1 MSDVYSENEYLI
13 RRKVF
18 TLFGAQFHV
27 FNPAGEVVMFSRQ
40 KAFKLREDIRIYT
53 DVSESHERMLIKARQ
68 IIDFSAAYD
77 VFDSESGTKV
87 GCLRRKGWSSL
98 VRDNWELLDPHDQSI
113 GVIKEDS
120 MMLALFRRLL
130 TNLIPQAFS
139 VTVGGQPIAHFRQN
153 FNPFVFKLRVEL
165 LPESRSVVPP
175 NSSSPPPSS
184 SPPSREGRREP
195 TLPRVAADVRTL
207 GSLPSHPQDL
217 QNL

>member
-18 TLFGAQFHV
+18 TLFAAQFHV
-27 FNPAGEVVMFSRQ
+27 YNTAGEVVMFSRQ

-68 IIDFSAAYD
+68 ILDFSAAYD

-98 VRDNWELLDPHDQSI
+98 VRDNWELLDPHDQPI
-113 GVIKEDS
+113 GVIQEDS

-153 FNPFVFKLRVEL
+153 FNPFIFKLRVEL
-165 LPESRSVVPP
+165 LPEARSVVTPQLLLAAAILL
-175 NSSSPPPSS
+175 SAI
-184 SPPSREGRREP
+184 EGR
-195 TLPRVAADVRTL
+195 
-207 GSLPSHPQDL
+207 Q
-217 QNL
+217 Q